1 MSGKVSARAKNAKS
15 GHTQN
20 RNQIPQTGNQ
30 ISPVMQIVRGWL
42 PDRKAAQTLAFLTDL
57 PLSTCQ
63 KLLSGERSEN
73 REQLEVLLHLE
84 CGREI
89 LFCLMGEARPDW
101 FGKYRKQLDV
111 VDARKQ
117 LQENQRRIEA
127 LQAEVFG

>member
-1 MSGKVSARAKNAKS
+1 MSGNVSTRAKNAKS
-15 GHTQN
+15 SHPRI

-42 PDRKAAQTLAFLTDL
+42 PERKAAQTLAFLTDL

-63 KLLSGERSEN
+63 KLLSGERAEN
-73 REQLEVLLHLE
+73 REQLAVLLGLE

-89 LFCLMGEARPDW
+89 LFAVMGDARPDW
-101 FGKYRKQLDV
+101 FVKYRKQLDV

-117 LQENQRRIEA
+117 LQESQRRIEA